1 MRKSDRYWLK
11 KLKSRHDRDF
21 HAFFDHFF
29 PRLYRFAFARLG
41 SASLA
46 EEAVQEALSR
56 GIMKIDTYLGEAA
69 LFSWLCT
76 ITRHEV
82 GRILKRERDN
92 GERTLTLDDEA
103 VIGALDSLETMIF
116 EGPETRYEQILLARR
131 VKLTMSILPPHYA
144 DLLEWRYLQGESVS
158 DIATKINKSYKAVES
173 LLSRARALF
182 RDAFLS
188 LNPVN
193 GESAIAGER

>member
-11 KLKSRHDRDF
+11 KLKSRHTRDF
-21 HAFFDHFF
+21 NAFFDHFF

-69 LFSWLCT
+69 LFSWLCS
-76 ITRHEV
+76 ITRHEM
-82 GRILKRERDN
+82 GRILKRETTRSERD
-92 GERTLTLDDEA
+92 LALDDES
-103 VIGALDSLETMIF
+103 VIGALDSLESLLA
-116 EGPETRYEQILLARR
+116 EGPEARCEQALLARR

-144 DLLEWRYLQGESVS
+144 DLLEWRYLQGESVN
-158 DIATKINKSYKAVES
+158 DIAIRINKSYKAVES
-173 LLSRARALF
+173 MLSRARALF

-193 GESAIAGER
+193 DESAVAGEG